1 MEQGTVSYLY
11 LQVCPFPIKDSH
23 VVGTRYVL
31 RHMVFQF
38 VGKAGLALGPHSSYG
53 PQAPPP
59 PSLHAFCISDIL
71 QLMLLGN
78 ICGLLVILCRT
89 GYICHF
95 SSVKASLQQDLF

>member
-59 PSLHAFCISDIL
+59 RVSMPFVSLTFFSLCF
-71 QLMLLGN
+71 LGTF
-78 ICGLLVILCRT
+78 V
-89 GYICHF
+89 GY
-95 SSVKASLQQDLF
+95 